1 MPRPPAAPAGAAE
14 GGHSHGASVASGMR
28 RRPIDVHRKLPLVR
42 SSKELVL
49 EDDTAVAQDVVRM
62 ATFSPA
68 LGRGFPVAFPPAA
81 STLTSLPDRR
91 VSHPAAVLPI
101 RTFHLAP
108 ATLWGEPD
116 PVI

>member
-49 EDDTAVAQDVVRM
+49 EEDTAVAQDVVRS
-62 ATFSPA
+62 ATFSPGLA
-68 LGRGFPVAFPPAA
+68 RGVPLPFPPENQYSDFSAR
-81 STLTSLPDRR
+81 LP
-91 VSHPAAVLPI
+91 H
-101 RTFHLAP
+101 
-108 ATLWGEPD
+108 
-116 PVI
+116 